1 MTAERFWDRV
11 NKTEGGCWEWT
22 SSLNTGGYGAFYFCG
37 RLVSSHR
44 LSYLSYHPLTIDLLD
59 HPTIFVCHKCD
70 NRKCVNPSH
79 LFLGSHQDN
88 MDDMKK
94 KGKGGGGRKPL
105 LSRVMDSITYQ
116 QAQPQQTQAKSL
128 GEGDLP
134 RGVDGTDDGVDGGV
148 MLSLSL

>member
-1 MTAERFWDRV
+1 
-11 NKTEGGCWEWT
+11 
-22 SSLNTGGYGAFYFCG
+22 
-37 RLVSSHR
+37 
-44 LSYLSYHPLTIDLLD
+44 
-59 HPTIFVCHKCD
+59 
-70 NRKCVNPSH
+70 
-79 LFLGSHQDN
+79 